1 MEHEH
6 DEPLDDGDHFS
17 MPSEAKQNRRSRFKA
32 DLAPDLRKWLTRV
45 SRVHAQLCTL
55 VRLYAEPSRA
65 GGQSLL
71 GETYAARAAR
81 GDRTLLF
88 DALNNSAIEI
98 TSIRDAVSAAMASA
112 PSTAAKPGSHEKVA
126 EMTRRFQRGEW
137 LFIDGD
143 GDPSGP
149 SSSVA
154 T

>member
-1 MEHEH
+1 MTTTNEMI
-6 DEPLDDGDHFS
+6 DDDDGFA
-17 MPSEAKQNRRSRFKA
+17 MPSEVSQNRRSRFKA

-45 SRVHAQLCTL
+45 SRIHAQLCSL
-55 VRLYAEPSRA
+55 VRLYAEPYRA
-65 GGQSLL
+65 GGQSLG

-81 GDRTLLF
+81 GDRTLLH
-88 DALNNSAIEI
+88 DALNNSVNEI
-98 TSIRDAVSAAMASA
+98 TAIRDAVSAVMASA

-126 EMTRRFQRGEW
+126 EMSRRFQRGEW

-149 SSSVA
+149 SSPVA